1 MAITEPFR
9 PAAGVTSRSWGA
21 GGAAESNRGAFAL
34 SADEITQPLRP
45 ATNRLARIRTWTS
58 EFGARCA
65 LQLHHVPI
73 ESGRPASN
81 GRLRIGGPVLFLSE
95 LRPRRSLRQ
104 ESNPHLGRTKGA
116 CLPLTLRRRRWRRSE
131 SNRHLPRCK
140 RGARPVELHPRGAD
154 GWSRTTTARGDRV
167 TAC

>member
-116 CLPLTLRRRRWRRSE
+116 CLSVDTTEACLA
-131 SNRHLPRCK
+131 PRP
-140 RGARPVELHPRGAD
+140 GAE
-154 GWSRTTTARGDRV
+154 WSRRDSNPCTFPRSRGGLLRGSPNYQIP
-167 TAC
+167 AAGALCP